1 MLLSR
6 YIYEFGEGRN
16 STSSSSYIVEEDDF
30 LSPKTSLSLSLCD
43 LSSLL
48 KSSSNSSS
56 SSSSATPIR
65 KSTDLVELAQL
76 VYAVSPRHGLL
87 DATFVEVYATKIY
100 GAARARLTQRVVMAE
115 VDDEG
120 IGEDEGE
127 GGLQMKASEAEEPHH
142 YGEGEILFI

>member
-48 KSSSNSSS
+48 KSS

-100 GAARARLTQRVVMAE
+100 GAARARLTQRVVIAE

>member
-1 MLLSR
+1 M
-6 YIYEFGEGRN
+6 
-16 STSSSSYIVEEDDF
+16 
-30 LSPKTSLSLSLCD
+30 
-43 LSSLL
+43 
-48 KSSSNSSS
+48 
-56 SSSSATPIR
+56 
-65 KSTDLVELAQL
+65 ELAQL

-100 GAARARLTQRVVMAE
+100 GAARARLTQRVVIAE

-142 YGEGEILFI
+142 NGEGEILFI

>member
-6 YIYEFGEGRN
+6 YISEFGEGRN

-48 KSSSNSSS
+48 KSS

-100 GAARARLTQRVVMAE
+100 GAARARLTQRVVIAE

>member
-1 MLLSR
+1 
-6 YIYEFGEGRN
+6 
-16 STSSSSYIVEEDDF
+16 
-30 LSPKTSLSLSLCD
+30 
-43 LSSLL
+43 
-48 KSSSNSSS
+48 
-56 SSSSATPIR
+56 
-65 KSTDLVELAQL
+65 VELAQL

-100 GAARARLTQRVVMAE
+100 GAARARLTQRVVIAE